1 MRICSHQIVLDLAIG
16 VMNLFAFAQA
26 LDPLLAVAS
35 ELLTYRVIGLLGG
48 TGLVAE
54 GHLVARL
61 ISLCI

>member
-1 MRICSHQIVLDLAIG
+1 
-16 VMNLFAFAQA
+16 MNLLAFAQA